1 MQTLIDRAFLD
12 PFHRLAQLAWQVL
25 PAIVTV
31 FVILLV
37 GGFLAWIV
45 RRIIYRLLLAVH
57 FNRRV
62 AETRLA
68 RAIDRTLIFRSPADC
83 AARVIHGGLWLV
95 IVLLALAAVDT
106 ALTQEMLARFVHYVP
121 DLVTAALVLL
131 LGSVISKFLARSALL
146 AAVNAQWAGARLLAG
161 AVRFLVMTLAVVV
174 ALEQVRIGRTALLV
188 TFAIVFAGVV
198 IAAAIA
204 FGLGG
209 RDLAHE
215 WLEKRLHSAPPEE
228 EEIFRHL

>member
-1 MQTLIDRAFLD
+1 MQRLIERAFVE
-12 PFHRLAQLAWQVL
+12 PFHRLAELAWQVL

-31 FVILLV
+31 MVILVL
-37 GGFLAWIV
+37 GGFLAWLV
-45 RRIIYRLLLAVH
+45 RWGVYRLLFAVH

-83 AARVIHGGLWLV
+83 VARVVHGALWLV

-106 ALTQEMLARFVHYVP
+106 TLTQEMLARFVNYVP
-121 DLVTAALVLL
+121 DLVTAMLVLL
-131 LGSVISKFLARSALL
+131 LGSVISKFLARSTLL

-161 AVRFLVMTLAVVV
+161 GVRFLVMTLAVVV

-188 TFAIVFAGVV
+188 TFAIIFAGIV

-209 RDLAHE
+209 RDLAHQ
-215 WLEKRLHSAPPEE
+215 WLEKRVHSTPPQD
-228 EEIFRHL
+228 EEIFHHL